1 MRAAQLHQDAIGW
14 FGLMTGHASMLW
26 APLQQERFEKLG
38 VLNTGERWLSMLL
51 KRLMMTSWDMWS
63 DRNDIKHGGHTL
75 SVLPASFLE
84 SRSPLVLLLEIIF
97 VWVVIEYSTTTP
109 S

>member
-1 MRAAQLHQDAIGW
+1 
-14 FGLMTGHASMLW
+14 MLW

-75 SVLPASFLE
+75 AARQEAVHDLQELIRQELALARHDRPCVLGTRACADE
-84 SRSPLVLLLEIIF
+84 S
-97 VWVVIEYSTTTP
+97 
-109 S
+109 